1 MGLKPEEQL
10 KIIKSNTSEIISE
23 EELLQKLKKSYKQDR
38 PLKIKLGLDPTAPD
52 IHIGHAVVLKKLRQF
67 QDLGHQVIIIIGDFT
82 GMIGDPTGRSETRRQ
97 LTKDEII
104 ENART
109 YKEQV
114 FKILDRTKTRIVFN
128 SDWLGKMTFQEVIR
142 LASKYT
148 LARILEREDFAAR
161 FRNENPISLHE
172 FLYPLMQGYDSVALE
187 ADVEMGATEQKF
199 NLLVGRTLQKEYG
212 QEPQIAL
219 MMPVLEGIDGIRKM
233 SKSFGNYIGVDEPPD
248 QIYGKAM
255 SIPDKIMP
263 DYFRLA
269 SDFADKE
276 IDTIINKIDSGKLH
290 PRDAKMKLA
299 KSLVRQYHGPEA
311 ADKAE
316 TNFIKVFQKGNLPDE
331 LPEFILTCQHINQDG
346 SIWLP
351 KLLKLAGLT
360 TSTSEAQR
368 LISQGAVKI
377 NGQKIE
383 EAIDIK
389 IDASM
394 IVQVGKRKFKRINF
408 N

>member
-1 MGLKPEEQL
+1 MKPEEQL

-269 SDFADKE
+269 SDFADEE
-276 IDTIINKIDSGKLH
+276 IDTIFNKIDSGKLH